1 MRSRLSTV
9 ALAVCGLAICGCAY
23 LRVPR
28 IDPSGERIFAE
39 PPIVVPPE
47 YRAEPGPPSPDDD
60 VEVILSPQTTVA
72 PVGSEVVLVAGVR
85 GADGYLRSNRR
96 LEWSLAPGEVGQFV
110 AVGKSG
116 PVDLLLGDFNRP
128 RKVDNT
134 FAVGSTSRKYLQLD
148 RGTPTT
154 EDDVCVL
161 RGQGWIT
168 LSSPTEGTSHV
179 MVFAPEVH
187 GWEGRTRAAT
197 VHWVDAQWSFPPPAI
212 NPAGSRHVFTTTVVR
227 HSNQS
232 PCGGWL
238 VRYEIVDGPPAGF
251 APDGTPVA
259 EVTTDAAGQAS
270 VEIFQKEPGPGTNK
284 VSIQIVRA
292 ASVGDSQGQALVV
305 ASGSTMKTWTSPQL
319 ALRMT
324 GPAVAGVGTTLSYR
338 IEVSNPGDVPAEEV
352 VVVDELPEQL
362 SYLESRPAAEVDGRK
377 LQWRLGRLGPRETR
391 TIELDCRAT
400 QAGSVTHCADATAA
414 GGLKASNCAI
424 ATATAPSLG
433 VKVTGPTQATVGSQA
448 TFEIVVTNQSQAP
461 ATKLLIKDRFDAGLE
476 HAAAEKEE
484 AAARTIERDLG
495 DLAPGQWQRIT
506 VTFRVTRAGRL
517 CQVVEVTGAN
527 GVRARDEACL
537 TAVEGAAAPG
547 GYPTPP
553 PLHPEGTRRPPV
565 TVKKS
570 ILDENNVPIEAG
582 AGLPSRAVGE
592 TVRFAIDVANN
603 GTQELRN
610 LTLVDRYDA
619 NLSRVAASEGYRF
632 EDNALRW
639 TIDSLP
645 PGPPIRFEVHCR
657 CVRAVARA
665 YNRATLSTQDGV
677 RFEGEAG
684 LEIRGAAG
692 GLTLTVAD
700 LRDPVAVG
708 KGMTYE
714 IRVSNQGQTSQKDV
728 AVVAT
733 VPVGMMPD
741 PIGTSG
747 PGKPTIQGQTIR
759 FEPVA
764 ELAAGE
770 TLAYRV
776 RVRTRQAGAVTFRA
790 EVTSR
795 DQPQPLAAEEKTEVI
810 P

>member
-1 MRSRLSTV
+1 
-9 ALAVCGLAICGCAY
+9 
-23 LRVPR
+23 
-28 IDPSGERIFAE
+28 
-39 PPIVVPPE
+39 
-47 YRAEPGPPSPDDD
+47 
-60 VEVILSPQTTVA
+60 
-72 PVGSEVVLVAGVR
+72 
-85 GADGYLRSNRR
+85 
-96 LEWSLAPGEVGQFV
+96 VGQFV
-110 AVGKSG
+110 AVGKG
-116 PVDLLLGDFNRP
+116 GAVDLLLGDFNRP
-128 RKVDNT
+128 RKVDST

-168 LSSPTEGTSHV
+168 LSSPLEGTSHV
-179 MVFAPEVH
+179 TVLAPEVQ
-187 GWEGRTRAAT
+187 GWEGRTRSAT
-197 VHWVDAQWSFPPPAI
+197 VHWVDAQWTFPPPAI
-212 NPAGSRHVFTTTVVR
+212 NPAGTRHVFTTTVVR

-238 VRYEIVDGPPAGF
+238 VRYELADGPPAGF
-251 APDGTPVA
+251 APAGAPVA

-270 VEIFQKEPGPGTNK
+270 VEVFQKEPGPGTNK
-284 VSIQIVRA
+284 INIQIVRPA
-292 ASVGDSQGQALVV
+292 GLGDSQGQALVV
-305 ASGSTMKTWTSPQL
+305 ASGSTLKTWTSPQL

-338 IEVSNPGDVPAEEV
+338 IEVSNPGDLPAEEV
-352 VVVDELPEQL
+352 VVVDELPEPL
-362 SYLESRPAAEVDGRK
+362 TYVESRPAAEIGGRK

-424 ATATAPSLG
+424 ATVTAPSLS
-433 VKVTGPTQATVGSQA
+433 VKVTGPTQATVGSQV

-461 ATKLLIKDRFDAGLE
+461 ATKLLIKDRFDVGLE

-484 AAARTIERDLG
+484 AAARSIERDLG

-517 CQVVEVTGAN
+517 CHTAEVTGAG
-527 GVRARDEACL
+527 GVRASAEACL
-537 TAVEGAAAPG
+537 TAVEGAATQGKVP
-547 GYPTPP
+547 PTPP
-553 PLHPEGTRRPPV
+553 PGERPPV

-570 ILDENNVPIEAG
+570 ILDENNVAIEAG
-582 AGLPSRAVGE
+582 AALPSRAVGA

-619 NLSRVAASEGYRF
+619 GLTMAAASEGYRA
-632 EDNALRW
+632 EAGTLTW
-639 TIDSLP
+639 AIDSLP

-657 CVRAVARA
+657 CARA
-665 YNRATLSTQDGV
+665 IARATNRATLSTQDGA
-677 RFEGEAG
+677 RFDSEAS
-684 LEIRGAAG
+684 LEIRGGAG
-692 GLTLTVAD
+692 GLALMVAD

-708 KGMTYE
+708 KGLTYE
-714 IRVSNQGQTSQKDV
+714 IQVSNQGQTSQKDV
-728 AVVAT
+728 AVTAT

-759 FEPVA
+759 FEAVPG
-764 ELAAGE
+764 LAAGE
-770 TLAYRV
+770 TLTYRV
-776 RVRTRQAGAVTFRA
+776 RVRTRQAGKVTFHA
-790 EVTSR
+790 EVTTR
-795 DQPQPLAAEEKTEVI
+795 DQLQPLIAQEETEVV